1 MFELLQVAWA
11 SSLLL
16 ELLVF
21 AAACV
26 VVFIVFKAGKFLFKA
41 VFGIVA
47 NSLLGIVIIFLA
59 NNIFSMG
66 LGYTVKTLL
75 PTAIFGIPGI
85 GTILLLKW
93 LGVPV

>member
-1 MFELLQVAWA
+1 MLALLDVPWA

-21 AAACV
+21 AAAV
-26 VVFIVFKAGKFLFKA
+26 AVIFIILKAGKFLFKA
-41 VFGIVA
+41 VFGIIA

-59 NNIFSMG
+59 NSVFSMG
-66 LGYTVKTLL
+66 LGYTLETLL
-75 PTAIFGIPGI
+75 PTAIFGVPGI
-85 GTILLLKW
+85 GTILLLKV